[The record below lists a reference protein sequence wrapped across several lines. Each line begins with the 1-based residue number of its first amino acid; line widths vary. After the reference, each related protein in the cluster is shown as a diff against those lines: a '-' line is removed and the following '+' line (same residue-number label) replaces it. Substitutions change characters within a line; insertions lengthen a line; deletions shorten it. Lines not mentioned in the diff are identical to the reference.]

1 MKRTNGVT
9 LRGNENIFDL
19 TNRNI
24 PLLDEDERERNE
36 RHSIIC
42 WGRIGAKAIISK
54 YTVTKQNHTGIK
66 KTLIDQG
73 YRPPRRMRTN

>member
-42 WGRIGAKAIISK
+42 WGRIGDESYHFQVYGNQTEPYWNKE
-54 YTVTKQNHTGIK
+54 NP
-66 KTLIDQG
+66 
-73 YRPPRRMRTN
+73 YRSRL